1 MESSLL
7 KKRLVETVSRS
18 FLEEWERGVLYSLIK
33 DVNQTITNELAC
45 KSIVEQHKAG
55 VTKRMAD

>member
-1 MESSLL
+1 MENSLL
-7 KKRLVETVSRS
+7 RKRLVETVSRS
-18 FLEEWERGVLYSLIK
+18 FLEEWERGVLYSMIK

-55 VTKRMAD
+55 AIKPTED

>member
-7 KKRLVETVSRS
+7 RKRLVETVSRS
-18 FLEEWERGVLYSLIK
+18 FLEEWERGVVYSMIK

-45 KSIVEQHKAG
+45 KNIVEQRKAG
-55 VTKRMAD
+55 ATKPTED